1 MKIIICRIKCT
12 TITAIAGIC
21 RTVFIYADEMYQA
34 LQLAKAIYDCLKLLF
49 PQLPDLID
57 LL

>member
-1 MKIIICRIKCT
+1 MIKIISRVKRTSVTVIV
-12 TITAIAGIC
+12 GIH
-21 RTVFIYADEMYQA
+21 RTVIAHAYEIYQA
-34 LQLAKAIYDCLKLLF
+34 LQWAKAIYGCLKLLF